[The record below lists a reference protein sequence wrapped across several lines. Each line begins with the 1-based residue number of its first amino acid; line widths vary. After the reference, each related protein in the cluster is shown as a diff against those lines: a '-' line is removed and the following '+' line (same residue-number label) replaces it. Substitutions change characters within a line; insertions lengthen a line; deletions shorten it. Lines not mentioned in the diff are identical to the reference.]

1 VFTGWIID
9 AKPRNRGG
17 ITLLITDGRTRIETS
32 RPAARFNLYLKPKL
46 PALIPHLLNHPD
58 LDPNTGMGGDGEGG
72 VEEEWW
78 MPPWYTEKTSVARLP
93 FTSLEALSS
102 LERRLT
108 AEGAAEV
115 YNTYPD
121 RITQLFWS
129 LNYPPTAK
137 VECAGDGQLTPAEN
151 PSAEDYE
158 QPGYS
163 WAELRFYDW
172 YGETLLYRGKSPMHF
187 DLEVH
192 TRDEHYTVR
201 REELSALGAY
211 ARGVS
216 GVDVLGYP
224 KTYTQ
229 ILVEAG
235 LNPYRVPL
243 TLDRRTPTSE
253 GVREALIRL
262 VEWSRIS
269 YTPLRLLAHASIGKP
284 LTANEAHVAYERKWL
299 ITQTNTRLEDWK
311 TIPQLVEHDRG
322 GLLYRPKPGAH
333 FNVVQL
339 DFTSMYPTL
348 IHKWNISPETVNN
361 PHAQHTQSVP
371 RTKHTVDTGRL
382 GVVPEALSRLLTR
395 RERLRQLAVE
405 LGDRALELR
414 QQAVK
419 WLLVASFGYL
429 GFRNAKF
436 GKIEAYECVTALA
449 RETVRRAVDAVEGAG
464 YRVLHVMVD
473 SVFIQRWDGA
483 PIGEDEL
490 NTLIHTLEQA
500 TGLKLKVEAKYDWVV
515 FSRNR
520 HSTLASPQRYYGR
533 LASGALKLK
542 GLECV
547 KRSCPQIIRDA
558 QLEALSILGE
568 ARTPEEFAA
577 ALRHAQEAF
586 KKHRG
591 KIELACH
598 PNAETPPH
606 LFTFC
611 VQGAKRAVR
620 GGVEG
625 YMWLLKGVEGYYP
638 AEWGYMGIDREHYL
652 KLLDA
657 AWEQLDPQQP
667 PQQFRGEGG

>member
-1 VFTGWIID
+1 MGWILD
-9 AKPRNRGG
+9 AKPRKQGG
-17 ITLLITDGRTRIETS
+17 VTLLIADGQTRIETS
-32 RPAARFNLYLKPKL
+32 LATAHFNLYLKPKL
-46 PALIPHLLNHPD
+46 PGLIPHLLSHPD
-58 LDPNTGMGGDGEGG
+58 LDPNTGMVGEGG
-72 VEEEWW
+72 EAEEAVEEEWW
-78 MPPWYTEKTSVARLP
+78 VPPWYTEKTSVARLP
-93 FTSLEALSS
+93 FTSIES
-102 LERRLT
+102 LQCVERRLT

-121 RITQLFWS
+121 RVTQLFWS
-129 LNYPPTAK
+129 LGYPPTAK
-137 VECAGDGQLTPAEN
+137 VGCAGDGKLTPVED

-172 YGETLLYRGKSPMHF
+172 YGEVLHYEWKKPTHF

-192 TRDEHYTVR
+192 TKDEHYTVR
-201 REELSALGAY
+201 REELGALGAY
-211 ARGVS
+211 AREMG

-224 KTYTQ
+224 KTYSR

-235 LNPYRVPL
+235 LNLYTVPL

-253 GVREALIRL
+253 GVGEALIRL

-269 YTPLRLLAHASIGKP
+269 YTPLRLLAQASIGMP
-284 LTANEAHVAYERKWL
+284 LTANEAHVAYGRRWL

-311 TIPQLVEHDRG
+311 TIPQLVVHDRG

-361 PHAQHTQSVP
+361 PHAQHTLGVP
-371 RTKHTVDTGRL
+371 GTKHTVEMGRL

-395 RERLRQLAVE
+395 RERLRRLAAE
-405 LGDRALELR
+405 LGDGTLELR

-449 RETVRRAVDAVEGAG
+449 RETVRRAVDAVGDAG

-473 SVFIQRWDGA
+473 SVFVQRRDEA
-483 PIGEDEL
+483 PITADEL
-490 NTLIHTLEQA
+490 NTLIRTLEQV
-500 TGLKLKVEAKYDWVV
+500 TGLKLKVEAEYDWVV

-547 KRSCPQIIRDA
+547 KRSCPQVVRDA
-558 QLEALSILGE
+558 QLEALGILRE
-568 ARTPEEFAA
+568 ARTPKQFAA
-577 ALRHAQEAF
+577 ALNRAWGAF
-586 KKHRG
+586 EKHRSRL
-591 KIELACH
+591 ESTRLDVD
-598 PNAETPPH
+598 TQPH
-606 LFTFC
+606 LFAFC
-611 VQGAKRAVR
+611 VRGARRAVP
-620 GGVEG
+620 GGVDG
-625 YMWLLKGVEGYYP
+625 YVWLIKGEEGYYQ
-638 AEWGYMGIDREHYL
+638 AEWGYMGIDRGHYL

-657 AWEQLDPQQP
+657 AWEQLDPRP
-667 PQQFRGEGG
+667 PLQRLRGEGG